1 MNPKTHKEQLP
12 YCERS
17 EDSKFLFD
25 HEGHGFGQCPRWRR
39 LSTRRHKYMFAARGK
54 VEYLVCLIVMM
65 FSKWE
70 LHLVQGQA
78 MSSQNWAS
86 VGRWCSCSV
95 AYWFR
100 LLSRI
105 YNRCQLASGQT
116 YTIFQA
122 LALGLTW
129 HQNEWVW
136 LNISTTA
143 VAKIFSGFVW

>member
-1 MNPKTHKEQLP
+1 
-12 YCERS
+12 
-17 EDSKFLFD
+17 
-25 HEGHGFGQCPRWRR
+25 
-39 LSTRRHKYMFAARGK
+39 MFAACGK

-78 MSSQNWAS
+78 MSSQNQWA
-86 VGRWCSCSV
+86 VGAV

-100 LLSRI
+100 LPSRI
-105 YNRCQLASGQT
+105 YNRQLATGQT

-129 HQNEWVW
+129 HQNE
-136 LNISTTA
+136 
-143 VAKIFSGFVW
+143 